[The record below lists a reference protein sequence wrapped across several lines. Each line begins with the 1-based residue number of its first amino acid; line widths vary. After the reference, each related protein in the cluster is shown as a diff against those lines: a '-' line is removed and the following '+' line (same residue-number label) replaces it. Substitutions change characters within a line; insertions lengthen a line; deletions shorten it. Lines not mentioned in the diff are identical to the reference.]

1 MRAIE
6 LKIGNYVTD
15 GYYDSFKTI
24 FEVESISEKGINLSI
39 KDDGRWGEIADIWIE
54 PEYEFDLL
62 FGIPLTEEWL
72 LKFGFTKYEWMNGYF
87 IKTFFGDLMIQFFKD
102 EIHLFFTKVS
112 IDSKGMMFDGRRFAG
127 NKKSF
132 TKVKYLHQLQNL
144 YFSLTGEE
152 LTIKNK

>member
-39 KDDGRWGEIADIWIE
+39 KDDGRWGEIADRWIE

-72 LKFGFTKYEWMNGYF
+72 LKFGKINWLYKDTHGYYT
-87 IKTFFGDLMIQFFKD
+87 TFNNKRIYFKFV
-102 EIHLFFTKVS
+102 HS
-112 IDSKGMMFDGRRFAG
+112 
-127 NKKSF
+127 
-132 TKVKYLHQLQNL
+132 LQNF
-144 YFSLTGEE
+144 YFCVEQKE
-152 LTIKNK
+152 LQ